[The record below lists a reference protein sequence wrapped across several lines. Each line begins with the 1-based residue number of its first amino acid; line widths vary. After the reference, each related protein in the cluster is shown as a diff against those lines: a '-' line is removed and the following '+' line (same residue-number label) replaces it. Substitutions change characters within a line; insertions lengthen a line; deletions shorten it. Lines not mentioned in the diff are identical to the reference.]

1 MASLYQNILYFP
13 FVVII
18 IHEELRTKR
27 EREIVI
33 FSFQIHQYLLGNY
46 FLQIES

>member
-1 MASLYQNILYFP
+1 MKSL
-13 FVVII
+13 
-18 IHEELRTKR
+18 ERK

-46 FLQIES
+46 FLQIESNQWMILHVL